1 MRRPGGLLFYKGV
14 FMDEVTFLDRKILL
28 VDDDTAIL
36 KLLEVVLKKEKFVNI
51 YRATTGKEAISMCR
65 QYKPDMI
72 ILDIM
77 LPDEDG
83 FEVCKTIR
91 TFSMA
96 PILFLSAKT
105 DEVDKIV
112 SFAVGGD
119 DYLTKPFSPRE
130 VVSHIKATLRRLDY
144 YEKMKPEAD
153 CVNFGEYRL
162 DLKKRELFKA
172 GKRVDLT
179 SKEYLLLEYLAKN
192 QNITISKEQIIEHV
206 WGNGYEGYDN
216 TIMVH
221 IRRIREKIEENPSM
235 PKYLLTVKGRGYRF
249 NVLEEMENE

>member
-1 MRRPGGLLFYKGV
+1 
-14 FMDEVTFLDRKILL
+14 MDELTFLDRKILL

-36 KLLEVVLKKEKFVNI
+36 KLLEVVLKKEQFVNI
-51 YRATTGKEAISMCR
+51 YKATTGKEAISMCR

-77 LPDEDG
+77 LPDQEG

-105 DEVDKIV
+105 DEIDKIV

-130 VVSHIKATLRRLDY
+130 LVSHIKATLRRMDY
-144 YEKMKPEAD
+144 YEKGKSD
-153 CVNFGEYRL
+153 SDIIYFGEYCL
-162 DLKKRELFKA
+162 DLKKRQLFK
-172 GKRVDLT
+172 GKECVDLT

-192 QNITISKEQIIEHV
+192 QNITISKEQIIEHI

-221 IRRIREKIEENPSM
+221 IRRIREKIEENPSV
-235 PKYLLTVKGRGYRF
+235 PRYLLTVKGRGYRF
-249 NVLEEMENE
+249 NVIEDDQNE

>member
-1 MRRPGGLLFYKGV
+1 
-14 FMDEVTFLDRKILL
+14 MDELTFLDRKILL

-36 KLLEVVLKKEKFVNI
+36 KLLEVVLKKEQFVNI
-51 YRATTGKEAISMCR
+51 YKATTGKEAISMCR

-83 FEVCKTIR
+83 FEV
-91 TFSMA
+91 
-96 PILFLSAKT
+96 SAKT

-119 DYLTKPFSPRE
+119 DYLTKPFRPRE

-162 DLKKRELFKA
+162 DLKKRELFKD

-221 IRRIREKIEENPSM
+221 IRRIREKIEENPST
-235 PKYLLTVKGRGYRF
+235 PKHLLTVKGRGYRF

>member
-1 MRRPGGLLFYKGV
+1 
-14 FMDEVTFLDRKILL
+14 MDELTFLDRKILL

-36 KLLEVVLKKEKFVNI
+36 KLLEVVLKKEKFVNV
-51 YRATTGKEAISMCR
+51 YKAATGKEAISMCR
-65 QYKPDMI
+65 EYKPDMI

-105 DEVDKIV
+105 DEIDKIV

-130 VVSHIKATLRRLDY
+130 LVSRVKAALRRLDY
-144 YEKMKPEAD
+144 YEKLKPETA
-153 CVNFGEYRL
+153 CINFGKYCL
-162 DLKKRELFKA
+162 DLRKRELFRGDKP
-172 GKRVDLT
+172 VDLT

-192 QNITISKEQIIEHV
+192 QNITVSRDQIVEHV
-206 WGNGYEGYDN
+206 WGADYEGYDN

-221 IRRIREKIEENPSM
+221 IRRIREKIEDNPSA
-235 PKYLLTVKGRGYRF
+235 PRYLLTVKGRGYRF
-249 NVLEEMENE
+249 NVSEGMENE

>member
-1 MRRPGGLLFYKGV
+1 
-14 FMDEVTFLDRKILL
+14 MDELTFLDRKILL

-36 KLLEVVLKKEKFVNI
+36 KLLEVVLKKEKLSNI
-51 YRATTGKEAISMCR
+51 YKAATGKEAISMCR
-65 QYKPDMI
+65 EYKPDMI

-130 VVSHIKATLRRLDY
+130 LVSHVKAALRRLDY
-144 YEKMKPEAD
+144 YEKIKPEAA
-153 CVNFGEYRL
+153 CINFGRFCL
-162 DLKKRELFKA
+162 DLKKRELF
-172 GKRVDLT
+172 RDERPVELT
-179 SKEYLLLEYLAKN
+179 SKEYMLLEYLVKN
-192 QNITISKEQIIEHV
+192 HDITISKEQIIEHV
-206 WGNGYEGYDN
+206 WGTGYEGYDN

-221 IRRIREKIEENPSM
+221 IRRIREKIEDNPSS